1 MTEKYLNI
9 AGYKF
14 VTIPDRNTL
23 RQPFKHKCD
32 SLELKGTVL
41 LSHEGIN
48 IFVAGLESNI
58 VQFRNWVIEDERFND
73 ISFKEST
80 SDAQPF
86 NRMNVRLKNEI
97 ISVGLPNFDRIDS
110 EEGRIFPNELH
121 QRLSNN
127 EDIVLL
133 DTRNTYETRLGSFQN
148 SIELGIRTFRAF
160 PEAVANMDTS
170 LKDKQI
176 VMFCTGGVRCEK
188 ASVIM
193 RDAGFT
199 NVRQLEGGILGYFQE
214 VGGDHWN
221 GECFVF
227 DKRVALKPD
236 LTETEQPY
244 ASPAESLCFQSNN
257 LTQLMFLESPAHI
270 ASTEFNSKR
279 PIDLESMARGIDA
292 IHVHELHHLQ

>member
-14 VTIPDRNTL
+14 ITIPDRNNL
-23 RQPFKHKCD
+23 REPFKHKCD
-32 SLELKGTVL
+32 SLELKGTIL

-58 VQFRNWVIEDERFND
+58 ITFRNWVIEDERFND

-80 SDAQPF
+80 SDSQPF

-110 EEGRIFPNELH
+110 EDGRIFPNELH

-133 DTRNTYETRLGSFQN
+133 DTRNTYETRLGSFHN
-148 SIELGIRTFRAF
+148 SIELGIKTFRAF
-160 PEAVANMDTS
+160 PEAVANMDDS
-170 LKDKQI
+170 FKNKQI

-199 NVRQLEGGILGYFQE
+199 NIRQLEGGILGYFQD
-214 VGGDHWN
+214 VGGDHWD

-236 LTETEQPY
+236 LTETGTTVCFACREPLLPEQQLD
-244 ASPAESLCFQSNN
+244 PAYLPGISCSYCIDRV
-257 LTQLMFLESPAHI
+257 QLQTTH
-270 ASTEFNSKR
+270 
-279 PIDLESMARGIDA
+279 
-292 IHVHELHHLQ
+292 

>member
-14 VTIPDRNTL
+14 VTIPDRDTL

-48 IFVAGLESNI
+48 IFIAGLESNI

-127 EDIVLL
+127 EDLVLL
-133 DTRNTYETRLGSFQN
+133 DTRNTYETRLGSFHN
-148 SIELGIRTFRAF
+148 SIELDIRTFRAF
-160 PEAVANMDTS
+160 PEAVANMDAS
-170 LKDKQI
+170 FKDKQI

-236 LTETEQPY
+236 LTETGTTVCFACREPLLPEQQLD
-244 ASPAESLCFQSNN
+244 PAYVPGISCSYC
-257 LTQLMFLESPAHI
+257 
-270 ASTEFNSKR
+270 
-279 PIDLESMARGIDA
+279 IDRVQVQTT
-292 IHVHELHHLQ
+292 H

>member
-1 MTEKYLNI
+1 MTEKFLNI

-14 VTIPDRNTL
+14 VAIPDRDNL
-23 RQPFKHKCD
+23 RQPFKEKCD
-32 SLELKGTVL
+32 SLNLKGTIL
-41 LSHEGIN
+41 LSYEGIN

-58 VQFRNWVIEDERFND
+58 VVFRDWVVEDQRFKD
-73 ISFKEST
+73 IPFKESN
-80 SDAQPF
+80 SDSQPF

-121 QRLSNN
+121 DRLSNN

-160 PEAVANMDTS
+160 PEAVANMDES

-214 VGGDHWN
+214 VGGAHWD

-236 LTETEQPY
+236 LTETGTTVCFACREPLVPEEQLH
-244 ASPAESLCFQSNN
+244 PAYVPGISCSYCIDRVQSQ
-257 LTQLMFLESPAHI
+257 T
-270 ASTEFNSKR
+270 
-279 PIDLESMARGIDA
+279 
-292 IHVHELHHLQ
+292 IH

>member
-14 VTIPDRNTL
+14 VTIPDRDTL

-32 SLELKGTVL
+32 SLKLKGTVL

-148 SIELGIRTFRAF
+148 SIELDIRTFRAF

-236 LTETEQPY
+236 LTETGTTVCFACREPLLPEQQLD
-244 ASPAESLCFQSNN
+244 PAYVPGISCSYCIDRV
-257 LTQLMFLESPAHI
+257 QLQTTH
-270 ASTEFNSKR
+270 
-279 PIDLESMARGIDA
+279 
-292 IHVHELHHLQ
+292 

>member
-1 MTEKYLNI
+1 MTEEYLNI

-14 VTIPDRNTL
+14 ITIPDRNNL
-23 RQPFKHKCD
+23 RQPFKDKCD
-32 SLELKGTVL
+32 SLELKGTIL

-58 VQFRNWVIEDERFND
+58 ITFRNWVIEDERFND

-80 SDAQPF
+80 SDSQPF

-110 EEGRIFPNELH
+110 EDGRIFPNELH

-133 DTRNTYETRLGSFQN
+133 DTRNTYETRLGSFHN
-148 SIELGIRTFRAF
+148 SIELGIKTFRAF
-160 PEAVANMDTS
+160 PEAVANMDDS
-170 LKDKQI
+170 FKDKQI

-199 NVRQLEGGILGYFQE
+199 NIRQLEGGILGYFQE
-214 VGGDHWN
+214 VGGDHWD

-236 LTETEQPY
+236 LTETGTTVCFACREPLLPEQQLD
-244 ASPAESLCFQSNN
+244 PAYVPGISCSYCIDRV
-257 LTQLMFLESPAHI
+257 QLQTTH
-270 ASTEFNSKR
+270 
-279 PIDLESMARGIDA
+279 
-292 IHVHELHHLQ
+292 

>member
-14 VTIPDRNTL
+14 VTILDRDNL

-32 SLELKGTVL
+32 SLELKGTIL

-58 VQFRNWVIEDERFND
+58 VQFRDWVIEDERFND

-80 SDAQPF
+80 SDSQPF
-86 NRMNVRLKNEI
+86 NRMNVRLKSEI

-110 EEGRIFPNELH
+110 EDGRIFPNELH

-133 DTRNTYETRLGSFQN
+133 DTRNTYETRLGSFHN
-148 SIELGIRTFRAF
+148 SIELDIKTFRAF
-160 PEAVANMDTS
+160 PEAVANMDDS
-170 LKDKQI
+170 FKDKQI

-199 NVRQLEGGILGYFQE
+199 NIRQLEGGVLGYFQE
-214 VGGDHWN
+214 IGGDHWD

-236 LTETEQPY
+236 LTETGTTVCFACREPLLPEQQLD
-244 ASPAESLCFQSNN
+244 PAYVPGISCSYCIDRV
-257 LTQLMFLESPAHI
+257 QLQTTH
-270 ASTEFNSKR
+270 
-279 PIDLESMARGIDA
+279 
-292 IHVHELHHLQ
+292 

>member
-1 MTEKYLNI
+1 MTEEYLNI

-14 VTIPDRNTL
+14 ITIPDRNNL
-23 RQPFKHKCD
+23 REPFKHKCD
-32 SLELKGTVL
+32 SLELKGTIL

-58 VQFRNWVIEDERFND
+58 ITFRNWVIEDERFND

-80 SDAQPF
+80 SDSQPF

-110 EEGRIFPNELH
+110 EDGRIFPNELH

-133 DTRNTYETRLGSFQN
+133 DTRNTYETRLGSFHN
-148 SIELGIRTFRAF
+148 SIELGIKTFRAF
-160 PEAVANMDTS
+160 PEAVANMDDS
-170 LKDKQI
+170 FKNKQI

-199 NVRQLEGGILGYFQE
+199 NIRQLEGGILGYFQD
-214 VGGDHWN
+214 VGGDHWD

-236 LTETEQPY
+236 LTETGTTVCFACREPLLPEQQLD
-244 ASPAESLCFQSNN
+244 PAYVPGISCSYCIDRV
-257 LTQLMFLESPAHI
+257 QLQTTH
-270 ASTEFNSKR
+270 
-279 PIDLESMARGIDA
+279 
-292 IHVHELHHLQ
+292 

>member
-1 MTEKYLNI
+1 MTEKFLNI

-14 VTIPDRNTL
+14 VAIPDRDNL
-23 RQPFKHKCD
+23 RQPFKEKCD
-32 SLELKGTVL
+32 SLNLRGTIL
-41 LSHEGIN
+41 ISYEGIN

-58 VQFRNWVIEDERFND
+58 IVFRDWVVEDERFKD
-73 ISFKEST
+73 IPFKESN
-80 SDAQPF
+80 SDSQPF

-121 QRLSNN
+121 ERLSNN

-160 PEAVANMDTS
+160 PEAVANMDES

-214 VGGDHWN
+214 VGGTHWD

-236 LTETEQPY
+236 LTETGTTVCFACREPLVPEQQLH
-244 ASPAESLCFQSNN
+244 PAYVPGISCSYCIDRVQSQ
-257 LTQLMFLESPAHI
+257 TTH
-270 ASTEFNSKR
+270 
-279 PIDLESMARGIDA
+279 
-292 IHVHELHHLQ
+292 

>member
-14 VTIPDRNTL
+14 ITIPDRNNL
-23 RQPFKHKCD
+23 REPFKHKCD
-32 SLELKGTVL
+32 SLELKGTIL

-58 VQFRNWVIEDERFND
+58 ITFRNWVIEDERFND

-80 SDAQPF
+80 SDSQPF

-110 EEGRIFPNELH
+110 EDGRIFPNELH

-133 DTRNTYETRLGSFQN
+133 DTRNTYETRLGSFHN
-148 SIELGIRTFRAF
+148 SIELGIKTFRAF
-160 PEAVANMDTS
+160 PEAVANMDDS
-170 LKDKQI
+170 FKDKQI

-199 NVRQLEGGILGYFQE
+199 NIRQLEGGILGYFQE
-214 VGGDHWN
+214 VGGDHWD

-236 LTETEQPY
+236 LTETGTTVCFACREPLLPEQQLD
-244 ASPAESLCFQSNN
+244 PAYVPGISCSYCIDRV
-257 LTQLMFLESPAHI
+257 QLQTTH
-270 ASTEFNSKR
+270 
-279 PIDLESMARGIDA
+279 
-292 IHVHELHHLQ
+292 

>member
-1 MTEKYLNI
+1 MTEEYLNI

-14 VTIPDRNTL
+14 ITIPDRNNL
-23 RQPFKHKCD
+23 REPFKHKCD
-32 SLELKGTVL
+32 SLELKGTIL

-58 VQFRNWVIEDERFND
+58 ITFRNWVIEDERFND

-80 SDAQPF
+80 SDSQPF

-110 EEGRIFPNELH
+110 EDGRIFPNELH

-133 DTRNTYETRLGSFQN
+133 DTRNTYETRLGSFHN
-148 SIELGIRTFRAF
+148 SIELGIKTFRAF
-160 PEAVANMDTS
+160 PEAVANMDDS
-170 LKDKQI
+170 FKNKQI

-199 NVRQLEGGILGYFQE
+199 NIRQLEGGILGYFQE
-214 VGGDHWN
+214 VGGDHWD

-236 LTETEQPY
+236 LTETGTTVCFACREPLLPEQQLD
-244 ASPAESLCFQSNN
+244 PAYLPGISCSYCIDRV
-257 LTQLMFLESPAHI
+257 QLQTTH
-270 ASTEFNSKR
+270 
-279 PIDLESMARGIDA
+279 
-292 IHVHELHHLQ
+292 

>member
-14 VTIPDRNTL
+14 ITIPDRNNL
-23 RQPFKHKCD
+23 RQPFKDKCD
-32 SLELKGTVL
+32 SLELKGTIL

-58 VQFRNWVIEDERFND
+58 ITFRNWVIEDERFND

-80 SDAQPF
+80 SDSQPF

-110 EEGRIFPNELH
+110 EDGRIFPNELH

-133 DTRNTYETRLGSFQN
+133 DTRNTYETRLGSFHN
-148 SIELGIRTFRAF
+148 SIELGIKTFRAF
-160 PEAVANMDTS
+160 PEAVANMDDS
-170 LKDKQI
+170 FKNKQI

-199 NVRQLEGGILGYFQE
+199 NIRQLEGGILGYFQE
-214 VGGDHWN
+214 VGGDHWD

-236 LTETEQPY
+236 LTETGTTVCFACREPLLPEQQLD
-244 ASPAESLCFQSNN
+244 PAYVPGISCSYCIDRV
-257 LTQLMFLESPAHI
+257 QLQTTH
-270 ASTEFNSKR
+270 
-279 PIDLESMARGIDA
+279 
-292 IHVHELHHLQ
+292 

>member
-1 MTEKYLNI
+1 MTEKFLNI

-14 VTIPDRNTL
+14 VAIPDRDNL
-23 RQPFKHKCD
+23 RQPFKEKCD
-32 SLELKGTVL
+32 SLNLKGTIL
-41 LSHEGIN
+41 LSYEGIN

-58 VQFRNWVIEDERFND
+58 VVFRDWVVEDQRFKD
-73 ISFKEST
+73 IPFKESN
-80 SDAQPF
+80 SDSQPF

-121 QRLSNN
+121 DRLSNN

-160 PEAVANMDTS
+160 PEAVANMDES

-214 VGGDHWN
+214 VGGTHWD

-236 LTETEQPY
+236 LTETGTTVCFACREPLVPEEQLH
-244 ASPAESLCFQSNN
+244 PAYVPGVSCSYCIDRVQSQ
-257 LTQLMFLESPAHI
+257 T
-270 ASTEFNSKR
+270 
-279 PIDLESMARGIDA
+279 
-292 IHVHELHHLQ
+292 IH

>member
-14 VTIPDRNTL
+14 VTIPDRDTL

-32 SLELKGTVL
+32 SLELKGTIL

-48 IFVAGLESNI
+48 IFIAGLESNI

-110 EEGRIFPNELH
+110 EEGRIFPNELN

-127 EDIVLL
+127 EDLVLL
-133 DTRNTYETRLGSFQN
+133 DTRNTYETRLGSFHN
-148 SIELGIRTFRAF
+148 SIELDIRTFRAF
-160 PEAVANMDTS
+160 PEAVANMDAS
-170 LKDKQI
+170 FKDKQI

-236 LTETEQPY
+236 LTETGTTVCFACREPLLPEQQLD
-244 ASPAESLCFQSNN
+244 PAYVPGISCSYC
-257 LTQLMFLESPAHI
+257 
-270 ASTEFNSKR
+270 
-279 PIDLESMARGIDA
+279 IDRVQVQTT
-292 IHVHELHHLQ
+292 H

>member
-1 MTEKYLNI
+1 MTEKFLNI

-14 VTIPDRNTL
+14 VAIPDRDNL
-23 RQPFKHKCD
+23 RQPFKEKCD
-32 SLELKGTVL
+32 SLNLKGTIL
-41 LSHEGIN
+41 LSYEGIN

-58 VQFRNWVIEDERFND
+58 VVFRDWVVEDQRFKD
-73 ISFKEST
+73 IPFKESN
-80 SDAQPF
+80 SDSQPF

-121 QRLSNN
+121 DRLSNN

-160 PEAVANMDTS
+160 PEAVANMDES

-214 VGGDHWN
+214 VGGAHWD

-236 LTETEQPY
+236 LTETGTTVCFACREPLVPEEQLH
-244 ASPAESLCFQSNN
+244 PAYVPGVSCSYCIDRVQSQ
-257 LTQLMFLESPAHI
+257 T
-270 ASTEFNSKR
+270 
-279 PIDLESMARGIDA
+279 
-292 IHVHELHHLQ
+292 IH

>member
-14 VTIPDRNTL
+14 VTIPDRDNL
-23 RQPFKHKCD
+23 RQPFKQKCD
-32 SLELKGTVL
+32 SLELKGTIL
-41 LSHEGIN
+41 LSYEGIN

-58 VQFRNWVIEDERFND
+58 VQFRDWVLQDERFND
-73 ISFKEST
+73 ISFKQST
-80 SDAQPF
+80 SDSQPF

-110 EEGRIFPNELH
+110 EDGRIFPNELH
-121 QRLSNN
+121 QRLSND
-127 EDIVLL
+127 EDLVLL
-133 DTRNTYETRLGSFQN
+133 DTRNTYETRLGSFHN
-148 SIELGIRTFRAF
+148 SIELDIKTFRAF
-160 PEAVANMDTS
+160 PEAVANMDDS

-199 NVRQLEGGILGYFQE
+199 NIRQLEGGILGYFQE
-214 VGGDHWN
+214 VGGDHWD

-236 LTETEQPY
+236 LTETGTTVCFACREPLLPEQQLD
-244 ASPAESLCFQSNN
+244 PAYVPGISCSYCIDRV
-257 LTQLMFLESPAHI
+257 QLQTTH
-270 ASTEFNSKR
+270 
-279 PIDLESMARGIDA
+279 
-292 IHVHELHHLQ
+292 

>member
-14 VTIPDRNTL
+14 VTIPDRDTL

-32 SLELKGTVL
+32 SLELKGTIL

-48 IFVAGLESNI
+48 IFIAGLESNI

-127 EDIVLL
+127 EDLVLL
-133 DTRNTYETRLGSFQN
+133 DTRNTYETRLGSFHN

-160 PEAVANMDTS
+160 PEAVANMDAS

-236 LTETEQPY
+236 LTETGTTVCFACREPLLPEQQLD
-244 ASPAESLCFQSNN
+244 PAYVPGISCSYC
-257 LTQLMFLESPAHI
+257 
-270 ASTEFNSKR
+270 
-279 PIDLESMARGIDA
+279 IDRVQVQTT
-292 IHVHELHHLQ
+292 H

>member
-1 MTEKYLNI
+1 MTEEYLNI

-14 VTIPDRNTL
+14 ITIPDRNNL
-23 RQPFKHKCD
+23 REPFKHKCD
-32 SLELKGTVL
+32 SLELKGTIL

-58 VQFRNWVIEDERFND
+58 ITFRNWVIEDERFND

-80 SDAQPF
+80 SDSQPF

-110 EEGRIFPNELH
+110 EDGRIFPNELH

-133 DTRNTYETRLGSFQN
+133 DTRNTYETRLGSFHN
-148 SIELGIRTFRAF
+148 SIELGIKTFRAF
-160 PEAVANMDTS
+160 PEAVANMDDS
-170 LKDKQI
+170 FKNKQI

-199 NVRQLEGGILGYFQE
+199 NIRQLEGGILGYFQE
-214 VGGDHWN
+214 VGGDHWD

-236 LTETEQPY
+236 LTETGTTVCFACREPLLPEQQLD
-244 ASPAESLCFQSNN
+244 PAYVPGISCSYCIDRV
-257 LTQLMFLESPAHI
+257 QLQTTH
-270 ASTEFNSKR
+270 
-279 PIDLESMARGIDA
+279 
-292 IHVHELHHLQ
+292 

>member
-1 MTEKYLNI
+1 MTEKFLNI

-14 VTIPDRNTL
+14 VAIPDRDNL
-23 RQPFKHKCD
+23 RQPFKEKCD
-32 SLELKGTVL
+32 SLNLKGTIL
-41 LSHEGIN
+41 LSYEGIN

-58 VQFRNWVIEDERFND
+58 VVFRDWVVEDQRFKD
-73 ISFKEST
+73 IPFKESN
-80 SDAQPF
+80 SDSQPF

-121 QRLSNN
+121 DRLSNN

-133 DTRNTYETRLGSFQN
+133 DTRNTYETRLGTFQN

-160 PEAVANMDTS
+160 PEAVANMDES

-214 VGGDHWN
+214 VGGAHWD

-236 LTETEQPY
+236 LTETGTTVCFACREPLVPEEQLH
-244 ASPAESLCFQSNN
+244 PAYVPGVSCSYCIDRVQSQ
-257 LTQLMFLESPAHI
+257 T
-270 ASTEFNSKR
+270 
-279 PIDLESMARGIDA
+279 
-292 IHVHELHHLQ
+292 IH

>member
-1 MTEKYLNI
+1 MLKI

-14 VTIPDRNTL
+14 VTIPDRDTL

-32 SLELKGTVL
+32 SLELKGTIL

-48 IFVAGLESNI
+48 IFIAGLESNI

-127 EDIVLL
+127 EDLVLL
-133 DTRNTYETRLGSFQN
+133 DTRNTYETRLGSFHN
-148 SIELGIRTFRAF
+148 SIELDIRTFRAF
-160 PEAVANMDTS
+160 PEAVANMDAS
-170 LKDKQI
+170 FKDKQI

-236 LTETEQPY
+236 LTETGTTVCFACREPLLPEQQLD
-244 ASPAESLCFQSNN
+244 PAYVPGISCSYC
-257 LTQLMFLESPAHI
+257 
-270 ASTEFNSKR
+270 
-279 PIDLESMARGIDA
+279 IDRVQVQTT
-292 IHVHELHHLQ
+292 H

>member
-1 MTEKYLNI
+1 MIHSK
-9 AGYKF
+9 
-14 VTIPDRNTL
+14 
-23 RQPFKHKCD
+23 
-32 SLELKGTVL
+32 LKGTVL

-236 LTETEQPY
+236 LTETGTTVCFACREPLLPEQQLD
-244 ASPAESLCFQSNN
+244 PAYVPGISCSYCIDRV
-257 LTQLMFLESPAHI
+257 QLQTTH
-270 ASTEFNSKR
+270 
-279 PIDLESMARGIDA
+279 
-292 IHVHELHHLQ
+292 

>member
-1 MTEKYLNI
+1 MTEKFLNI

-14 VTIPDRNTL
+14 VAIPDRDNL
-23 RQPFKHKCD
+23 RQPFKEKCD
-32 SLELKGTVL
+32 SLNLKGTIL
-41 LSHEGIN
+41 LSYEGIN

-58 VQFRNWVIEDERFND
+58 VVFRDWVVDDQRFTD
-73 ISFKEST
+73 IPFKESN
-80 SDAQPF
+80 SDSQPF

-97 ISVGLPNFDRIDS
+97 ISVGLPNLDRIDS

-121 QRLSNN
+121 DRLSNN

-160 PEAVANMDTS
+160 PEAVANMDES

-214 VGGDHWN
+214 VGGSHWN

-236 LTETEQPY
+236 LTETGTTVCFACREPLVPEEQLH
-244 ASPAESLCFQSNN
+244 PAYVPGVSCSYCIDRVQSQ
-257 LTQLMFLESPAHI
+257 T
-270 ASTEFNSKR
+270 
-279 PIDLESMARGIDA
+279 
-292 IHVHELHHLQ
+292 IH

>member
-160 PEAVANMDTS
+160 PEAVANKDTS
-170 LKDKQI
+170 LNDNHI
-176 VMFCTGGVRCEK
+176 VMFCSGGVRCEK

-236 LTETEQPY
+236 LTETGTTVCFACREPLLPEQQLD
-244 ASPAESLCFQSNN
+244 PAYVPGISCSYCIDRV
-257 LTQLMFLESPAHI
+257 QLQTTH
-270 ASTEFNSKR
+270 
-279 PIDLESMARGIDA
+279 
-292 IHVHELHHLQ
+292 

>member
-14 VTIPDRNTL
+14 VTIPDRDTL

-32 SLELKGTVL
+32 SLKLKGTVL

-214 VGGDHWN
+214 VGGDYWN

-236 LTETEQPY
+236 LTETGTTVCFACREPLLPEQQLD
-244 ASPAESLCFQSNN
+244 PAYVPGISCSYCIDRV
-257 LTQLMFLESPAHI
+257 QLQTTH
-270 ASTEFNSKR
+270 
-279 PIDLESMARGIDA
+279 
-292 IHVHELHHLQ
+292 

>member
-14 VTIPDRNTL
+14 ITIPDRNNL

-32 SLELKGTVL
+32 SLELKGTIL

-58 VQFRNWVIEDERFND
+58 IQFRDWVIEDERFND

-80 SDAQPF
+80 SDSQPF

-110 EEGRIFPNELH
+110 EDGRIFPNELH

-133 DTRNTYETRLGSFQN
+133 DTRNTYETRLGSFHN
-148 SIELGIRTFRAF
+148 SIELGIKTFRAF
-160 PEAVANMDTS
+160 PEAVANMDDS
-170 LKDKQI
+170 FKDKQI

-199 NVRQLEGGILGYFQE
+199 NIRQLEGGILGYFQE
-214 VGGDHWN
+214 VGGDHWD

-236 LTETEQPY
+236 LTETGTTVCFACREPLLPEQQLD
-244 ASPAESLCFQSNN
+244 PAYVPGISCSYCIDRV
-257 LTQLMFLESPAHI
+257 QLQTTH
-270 ASTEFNSKR
+270 
-279 PIDLESMARGIDA
+279 
-292 IHVHELHHLQ
+292 

>member
-1 MTEKYLNI
+1 MTEEYLNI

-14 VTIPDRNTL
+14 ITIPDRNNL
-23 RQPFKHKCD
+23 REPFKHKCD
-32 SLELKGTVL
+32 SLELKGTIL

-58 VQFRNWVIEDERFND
+58 ITFRNWVIEDKRFND

-80 SDAQPF
+80 SDSQPF

-110 EEGRIFPNELH
+110 EDGRIFPNELH

-133 DTRNTYETRLGSFQN
+133 DTRNTYETRLGSFHN
-148 SIELGIRTFRAF
+148 SIELGIKTFRAF
-160 PEAVANMDTS
+160 PEAVANMDDS
-170 LKDKQI
+170 FKNKQI

-199 NVRQLEGGILGYFQE
+199 NIRQLEGGILGYFQE
-214 VGGDHWN
+214 VGGDHWD

-236 LTETEQPY
+236 LTETGTTVCFACREPLLPEQQLD
-244 ASPAESLCFQSNN
+244 PAYVPGISCSYCIDRV
-257 LTQLMFLESPAHI
+257 QLQTTH
-270 ASTEFNSKR
+270 
-279 PIDLESMARGIDA
+279 
-292 IHVHELHHLQ
+292 

>member
-14 VTIPDRNTL
+14 VTIPDRDTL

-32 SLELKGTVL
+32 SLELKGTIL

-48 IFVAGLESNI
+48 IFIAGLESNI

-86 NRMNVRLKNEI
+86 NRLNVRLKNEI

-127 EDIVLL
+127 EDLVLL
-133 DTRNTYETRLGSFQN
+133 DTRNTYETRLGSFHN
-148 SIELGIRTFRAF
+148 SIELDIRTFRAF
-160 PEAVANMDTS
+160 PEAVANMDAS
-170 LKDKQI
+170 FKDKQI

-236 LTETEQPY
+236 LTETGTTVCFACREPLLPEQQLD
-244 ASPAESLCFQSNN
+244 PAYVPGISCSYC
-257 LTQLMFLESPAHI
+257 
-270 ASTEFNSKR
+270 
-279 PIDLESMARGIDA
+279 IDRAQVQTT
-292 IHVHELHHLQ
+292 H

>member
-236 LTETEQPY
+236 LTETGTTVCFACREPLLPEQQLD
-244 ASPAESLCFQSNN
+244 PAYVPGISCSYCIDRV
-257 LTQLMFLESPAHI
+257 QLQTTH
-270 ASTEFNSKR
+270 
-279 PIDLESMARGIDA
+279 
-292 IHVHELHHLQ
+292 

>member
-1 MTEKYLNI
+1 MTEEYLNI

-14 VTIPDRNTL
+14 ITIPDRNNL
-23 RQPFKHKCD
+23 REPFKDKCD
-32 SLELKGTVL
+32 SLELKGTIL

-58 VQFRNWVIEDERFND
+58 ITFRNWVIEDERFND

-80 SDAQPF
+80 SDSQPF

-110 EEGRIFPNELH
+110 EDGRIFPNELH

-133 DTRNTYETRLGSFQN
+133 DTRNTYETRLGSFHN
-148 SIELGIRTFRAF
+148 SIELGIKTFRAF
-160 PEAVANMDTS
+160 PEAVANMDDS
-170 LKDKQI
+170 FKNKQI

-199 NVRQLEGGILGYFQE
+199 NIRQLEGGILGYFQE
-214 VGGDHWN
+214 VGGDHWD

-236 LTETEQPY
+236 LTETGTTVCFACREPLLPEQQLD
-244 ASPAESLCFQSNN
+244 PAYVPGISCSYCIDRV
-257 LTQLMFLESPAHI
+257 QLQTTH
-270 ASTEFNSKR
+270 
-279 PIDLESMARGIDA
+279 
-292 IHVHELHHLQ
+292 